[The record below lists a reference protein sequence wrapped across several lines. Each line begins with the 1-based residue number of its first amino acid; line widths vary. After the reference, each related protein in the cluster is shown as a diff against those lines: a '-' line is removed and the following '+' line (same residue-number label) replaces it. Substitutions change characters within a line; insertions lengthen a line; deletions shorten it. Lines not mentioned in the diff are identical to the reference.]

1 MSQQTYFTDRI
12 DSTFSP
18 MDYMQAKQA
27 NPNHFI
33 LIDVR
38 NGTPELKKEKIKGA
52 IEIPQFELTNRL
64 TELPKDKELILYC
77 WDVWCNTAAK
87 AAVVLLDNG
96 YAVRELSG
104 GIAAWKTM
112 NFPLVSI
119 PDNNTNC
126 GC

>member
-12 DSTFSP
+12 KSTFSP
-18 MDYMQAKQA
+18 MDYMQAKQL
-27 NPNHFI
+27 NPNQFI

-38 NGTPELKKEKIKGA
+38 NGTSELKKEKIKDA
-52 IEIPQFELTNRL
+52 VEIPQAELENRL
-64 TELPKDKELILYC
+64 AELPKNKELILYC

-96 YAVRELSG
+96 YTVRELSG

-119 PDNNTNC
+119 HENNPSC